1 MWKLSKSD
9 RATQSVQRLLE
20 NDADKLAQ
28 SQGTT
33 NFQCVKKSIICE
45 AQKWLAIKQ
54 GTSAGDLS
62 NNDNESS

>member
-1 MWKLSKSD
+1 M
-9 RATQSVQRLLE
+9 LLE

-45 AQKWLAIKQ
+45 AQKKLAIKQ
-54 GTSAGDLS
+54 GIPLQ
-62 NNDNESS
+62 EI